1 MWYFDEA
8 SSLDRV
14 ICKMPFPLWSY
25 IWPESLIAQRSG
37 SGLHSRRC
45 SNGGFPRLWP
55 MASWNDGLAR
65 ISTATT
71 FHAKPNQ
78 NHDGARRGGWLGQ
91 KRGRFGVEAYNLFLL
106 LHTVGLRRH
115 FRSYACPMFSRFPL
129 WPSWFAREKDCVA
142 FSDLFFLLTCVFWQR
157 AISYPGL

>member
-1 MWYFDEA
+1 
-8 SSLDRV
+8 
-14 ICKMPFPLWSY
+14 
-25 IWPESLIAQRSG
+25 
-37 SGLHSRRC
+37 
-45 SNGGFPRLWP
+45 

-115 FRSYACPMFSRFPL
+115 FRSHAYPTFFPFSPVAVRI
-129 WPSWFAREKDCVA
+129 REKKTA
-142 FSDLFFLLTCVFWQR
+142 LPFLISFFF
-157 AISYPGL
+157 